1 MNASKFGRFEDEM
14 IGLPNDISIKSR
26 SISFPLGTQ
35 YTIFETKFTKHIFPL
50 FPPRPPQRVVNTL

>member
-26 SISFPLGTQ
+26 SISFPLGMQKTAWGGEGQ
-35 YTIFETKFTKHIFPL
+35 FE
-50 FPPRPPQRVVNTL
+50 PPGTGGVNKELILEV

>member
-26 SISFPLGTQ
+26 SISFPLGYVLVCFVSQTIHTQ
-35 YTIFETKFTKHIFPL
+35 F
-50 FPPRPPQRVVNTL
+50 

>member
-26 SISFPLGTQ
+26 SISFPLGSMYINYICYQTNDLTLQLVSCTKDIQ
-35 YTIFETKFTKHIFPL
+35 YFF
-50 FPPRPPQRVVNTL
+50 